1 MSRPRFLADHDL
13 NDHIVQGV
21 HRREPAAE
29 FLRVR
34 ELGLQDRLD
43 EEILVFAAHEQLI
56 VVSHDV
62 STMSAAALA
71 RLASG
76 QPMTGLLLV
85 AQFYPIGPMIDS
97 LVLIWAASEAEEWHQ
112 EIRFL
117 PL

>member
-21 HRREPAAE
+21 RRREPAVE

-34 ELGLQDRLD
+34 EVGLEERSDP
-43 EEILVFAAHEQLI
+43 EILEFAAREHLI

-62 STMSAAALA
+62 STMSAAAYA
-71 RLASG
+71 RLAAG
-76 QPMTGLLLV
+76 QQLAGLLLV
-85 AQFYPIGPMIDS
+85 NQFYPLAPSIES
-97 LVLIWAASEAEEWHQ
+97 LVLIWSASEAQEWLG
-112 EIRFL
+112 EIRFS